1 MEKQYEFEV
10 KENLNEYLK
19 IFWEHYKNHQIFLR
33 KKIIFA
39 LISLVAFILF
49 LFITYIDFGKII
61 FSDSIFL
68 LEIVILFC
76 CIGYVVPSLAVFLE
90 IKQIYQQYWTAR
102 KILYK
107 AGTYTQNICFLPNGL
122 KISGYRKEKPVA
134 QHIDYTDVAQIRFYR
149 NGIIIQP
156 QKSQD
161 YIYITK
167 KQLKEKSALNVIKNW
182 YKEYTK
188 NGKNQL

>member
-10 KENLNEYLK
+10 KENPNEYLK

-107 AGTYTQNICFLPNGL
+107 TGTYTQNIYFLPNGL

>member
-1 MEKQYEFEV
+1 MEKQYEFEI
-10 KENLNEYLK
+10 KENSSEYLK
-19 IFWEHYKNHQIFLR
+19 IFWKHYKNHQIFLR

-39 LISLVAFILF
+39 LMSLVAFILF

-61 FSDSIFL
+61 FSDNIFL
-68 LEIVILFC
+68 LEMAILFY
-76 CIGYVVPSLAVFLE
+76 CIGYVVPSLAIFLE

-107 AGTYTQNICFLPNGL
+107 TGTYTQNICFLPDGL
-122 KISGYRKEKPVA
+122 KISGYKKEKPTF
-134 QHIDYTDVAQIRFYR
+134 QYIDYIDVAQIHFYR
-149 NGIIIQP
+149 SGIIIQP
-156 QKSQD
+156 HNSQD
-161 YIYITK
+161 YIYITQ

-182 YKEYTK
+182 YKEYIK

>member
-1 MEKQYEFEV
+1 MKKQYEFEV
-10 KENLNEYLK
+10 KENPNEYLK
-19 IFWEHYKNHQIFLR
+19 IFWEHYKNHQIFFR

-39 LISLVAFILF
+39 LISLVAFILL

-68 LEIVILFC
+68 LEMAILFC
-76 CIGYVVPSLAVFLE
+76 CIGYIAPSLAVFLE

-102 KILYK
+102 KTLYK
-107 AGTYTQNICFLPNGL
+107 TSTYTQNICFSPDGL
-122 KISGYRKEKPVA
+122 EISGYRKEKPVA

-149 NGIIIQP
+149 SGIIIQP
-156 QKSQD
+156 HKSQD

>member
-19 IFWEHYKNHQIFLR
+19 IFWEHYKNHQIFFR

-39 LISLVAFILF
+39 LISLVAFILL

-107 AGTYTQNICFLPNGL
+107 TGTYTQNICFLPNGL

>member
-102 KILYK
+102 KILYNT
-107 AGTYTQNICFLPNGL
+107 GTYTQNICFLPNGL

-156 QKSQD
+156 QKYQD

>member
-39 LISLVAFILF
+39 LISLVAFILL

-61 FSDSIFL
+61 FSDSLFL
-68 LEIVILFC
+68 LEMVILFC
-76 CIGYVVPSLAVFLE
+76 CIGYVVPSVAVFLE

-107 AGTYTQNICFLPNGL
+107 TGTYTQNICFSPNGL

>member
-102 KILYK
+102 KIY
-107 AGTYTQNICFLPNGL
+107 I
-122 KISGYRKEKPVA
+122 KPVHTHRTFA
-134 QHIDYTDVAQIRFYR
+134 FY
-149 NGIIIQP
+149 QM
-156 QKSQD
+156 D
-161 YIYITK
+161 
-167 KQLKEKSALNVIKNW
+167 
-182 YKEYTK
+182 
-188 NGKNQL
+188 

>member
-107 AGTYTQNICFLPNGL
+107 TGTYTQNIYFLPNGL